1 MPAIPGNAATV
12 AQLLAIL
19 NQINLKAFSADS
31 RKALIFLMLNDT
43 RKLVQYDR
51 AMLWDMSGMFPK
63 LLGVSGH
70 ADADLQSETARLV
83 SQRIEGLHKKNEMEV
98 LSLDAIPGSDQK
110 LNHKEG
116 TATALWL
123 PIASKEDLVL
133 GLWLERWDPNP
144 WTADELK
151 IMVFLK
157 QGYAVAWERFAGW
170 RWRSLV
176 RNKKVLSA
184 VGITVLLLFLIP
196 VPLRVVAPCEV
207 IANDPYLIAAPLE
220 GIIEKMSVDPGDTVQ
235 EGTRLFQ
242 YDKRVP
248 LEDLATAEKEVQI
261 ADSQLNRSTTLG
273 LNDPKAL
280 NEAAVWHLELAKQQ
294 VNLDLAKYK
303 ASQLDVKSPSAGVA
317 IFDNPDSWRGKPVVV
332 GERIMVVADPNNT
345 KVRIWIP
352 ERDNVVIDPN
362 TSIKVFLNVDPA
374 KTYQAKLI
382 YVADYGS
389 LDEKGVPSFIAEAKW
404 LTGSQGARLGLK
416 GTAILYGENVPMVY
430 WLFRKPWAAVREFL
444 GF

>member
-19 NQINLKAFSADS
+19 NQINLKAFSANS

-70 ADADLQSETARLV
+70 SDADLQSETAKLV
-83 SQRIEGLHKKNEMEV
+83 SQRIEALHKKDEMEV
-98 LSLDAIPGSDQK
+98 LSLDAIPGSTQK
-110 LNHKEG
+110 LEHKEG

-123 PIASKEDLVL
+123 PIESQDHLAL
-133 GLWLERWDPNP
+133 GLWLERWEPIP
-144 WTADELK
+144 WSADELK

-170 RWRSLV
+170 RLSAML
-176 RNKKVLSA
+176 RNKKVLTA
-184 VGITVLLLFLIP
+184 LGVTTLLLLVVP

-220 GIIEKMSVDPGDTVQ
+220 GIVERVTVDPGDTVQ
-235 EGTRLFQ
+235 AGTPLFQ

-248 LEDLATAEKEVQI
+248 LEDLAAAEKEVQI
-261 ADSQLNRSTTLG
+261 AQSQLNRSTTLG

-303 ASQLDVKSPSAGVA
+303 ASQLDVKSPSEGVA

-332 GERIMVVADPNNT
+332 GERVMVVADPTNT

-352 ERDNVVIDPN
+352 EKDNVVIDPK
-362 TSIKVFLNVDPA
+362 TPIKVFLNVDPA
-374 KTYQAKLI
+374 KTYRADLV

-389 LDEKGVPSFIAEAKW
+389 LDEKGVPSFIAEARW
-404 LTGSQGARLGLK
+404 LPG
-416 GTAILYGENVPMVY
+416 
-430 WLFRKPWAAVREFL
+430 RKAQD
-444 GF
+444 